1 MLTGKQKRYL
11 RALANRIDP
20 IIQVGKAGVGANL
33 LQQVDEAL
41 EARELIK
48 VRVLPQAPGVVDEVA
63 RLLGERTGS
72 EVVQVIGHNLVLYRQ
87 AEEPEI
93 VLP

>member
-20 IIQVGKAGVGANL
+20 IIQVGKGGVGANL

-41 EARELIK
+41 DARELIK
-48 VRVLPQAPGVVDEVA
+48 VRVLPQSPSVVEEVA
-63 RLLGERTGS
+63 HLLGEKTGS
-72 EVVQVIGHNLVLYRQ
+72 EVVQVIGNNMVLYRQ
-87 AEEPEI
+87 GKEPEI